1 MGKYP
6 YFPKVKT
13 EWSKQQTFDGI
24 TIKEVT
30 TPSINPP
37 ANYMKLYFKSD
48 GKLYKLNSSGVETVS
63 NATVSSITQ
72 SLLDAKSNIAS
83 PTFTGTVVLP
93 NVPAIVATQLNLK
106 STIASP
112 TFTGTVVLPNVP
124 AIVATQL
131 NLKSTIASPTFTGTV
146 VLPNVPA
153 IVQTAINTKTE
164 TIPIALGDES
174 TVLATAST
182 SVPVVTYNIP
192 YAFTVT
198 NVIISATV
206 AGTGGSLVTVDVHD
220 DGTTILSTK
229 VTLDAGE
236 KTSATA
242 STQPVVSSGAIG
254 ANSLIEIFVDGV
266 DSNNLC
272 AGLKVWLV
280 GYQT

>member
-1 MGKYP
+1 M
-6 YFPKVKT
+6 
-13 EWSKQQTFDGI
+13 
-24 TIKEVT
+24 
-30 TPSINPP
+30 
-37 ANYMKLYFKSD
+37 
-48 GKLYKLNSSGVETVS
+48 
-63 NATVSSITQ
+63 
-72 SLLDAKSNIAS
+72 
-83 PTFTGTVVLP
+83 
-93 NVPAIVATQLNLK
+93 
-106 STIASP
+106 
-112 TFTGTVVLPNVP
+112 
-124 AIVATQL
+124 
-131 NLKSTIASPTFTGTV
+131 
-146 VLPNVPA
+146 
-153 IVQTAINTKTE
+153 
-164 TIPIALGDES
+164 
-174 TVLATAST
+174 
-182 SVPVVTYNIP
+182 PVVTYNIP

>member
-72 SLLDAKSNIAS
+72 SLLDAKSN
-83 PTFTGTVVLP
+83 
-93 NVPAIVATQLNLK
+93 
-106 STIASP
+106 
-112 TFTGTVVLPNVP
+112 
-124 AIVATQL
+124 
-131 NLKSTIASPTFTGTV
+131 IASPTFTGTV